1 MGRELASLPDR
12 EHWLFRDLLAR
23 YAELKQSNRDA
34 DAMYPQVA
42 AHLKVCARCR
52 ELLADILR
60 PDLSLPETS
69 HKLNISDL
77 SFLRRYE
84 MQPSLQITPGSIRAS
99 FRAHISIPLD
109 MSRDMLAAGAQGPEL
124 AGRGFGPIQPGG
136 RLLLWDIMKLE
147 DADVRVMVILK
158 GSDSPGQY
166 RIVGELVSAES
177 LPTVRVRLYAGYE
190 TYYGKVRNGR
200 FSFDPVSLNDGITD
214 LRLILETE
222 D

>member
-42 AHLKVCARCR
+42 AHLEVCARCR

-60 PDLSLPETS
+60 PDPGLPETS
-69 HKLNISDL
+69 HKLTTSDL
-77 SFLRRYE
+77 SFLRQYE
-84 MQPSLQITPGSIRAS
+84 TLPSLQITPGSICAS

-109 MSRDMLAAGAQGPEL
+109 MSRGILPTRARGPEL
-124 AGRGFGPIQPGG
+124 AGQGFGPIQPGG
-136 RLLLWDIMKLE
+136 RLLLWDVMKLE
-147 DADVRVMVILK
+147 DTDVRVMVTLK

-166 RIVGELVSAES
+166 RIAGQLVSAKS
-177 LPTVRVRLYAGYE
+177 LPAIGVRLYVGYE
-190 TYYGKVRNGR
+190 TYYGKVQSGR
-200 FSFDPVSLNDGITD
+200 FSFDPVSLNDGVTN

>member
-42 AHLKVCARCR
+42 AHLEVCARCR

-60 PDLSLPETS
+60 PDPGLPETS
-69 HKLNISDL
+69 HKLTTSDL
-77 SFLRRYE
+77 SFLRQYE
-84 MQPSLQITPGSIRAS
+84 TLPS

-109 MSRDMLAAGAQGPEL
+109 MSRGILPTRARGPEL
-124 AGRGFGPIQPGG
+124 AGQGFGPIQPGG
-136 RLLLWDIMKLE
+136 RLLLWDVMKLE
-147 DADVRVMVILK
+147 DTDVRVMVTLK

-166 RIVGELVSAES
+166 RIAGQLVSAKS
-177 LPTVRVRLYAGYE
+177 LPAIGVRLYVGYE
-190 TYYGKVRNGR
+190 TYYGKVQSGR
-200 FSFDPVSLNDGITD
+200 FSFDPVSLNDGVTN